1 MAAAP
6 QFISF
11 EGGEG
16 AGKSTQIALL
26 SAWLNERGIAHI
38 VTREPGGSDGAEMIR
53 DLLVKGAT
61 DRWEPMT
68 EALLMTAS
76 RTEHIHRKI
85 LPALANG
92 QWVICDRF
100 FDSTIAY
107 QGAARGLGMDKM
119 RALQT
124 LAFGDVAPDIT
135 FWLNI
140 PVIDGLM
147 RARGREDDKS
157 ASDAREDRFE
167 RMDTS
172 FHEALHTGFAK
183 LAEQEPERILEV
195 NAARSISDIQLD
207 IRACLSERIGT
218 IDD

>member
-1 MAAAP
+1 MTS

-26 SAWLNERGIAHI
+26 STWLEDKGVDHI
-38 VTREPGGSDGAEMIR
+38 ITREPGGSAGAELIR

-76 RTEHIHRKI
+76 RTEHIHRTI
-85 LPALANG
+85 LPALSEG
-92 QWVICDRF
+92 KWVLCDRF

-107 QGAARGLGMDKM
+107 QGAARGLGMDNM
-119 RALQT
+119 RQLQT

-135 FWLNI
+135 FFLNI
-140 PVIDGLM
+140 PVVEGLI
-147 RARGREDDKS
+147 RARGREGDKQLES
-157 ASDAREDRFE
+157 AREDRFE

-172 FHEALHTGFAK
+172 FHEALHDGFVR
-183 LAEQEPERILEV
+183 LAEQETDRIKV
-195 NAARSISDIQLD
+195 IDASNSISDIQLD
-207 IRACLSERIGT
+207 IREYLQQKMNETDG
-218 IDD
+218 

>member
-1 MAAAP
+1 MTP

-26 SAWLNERGIAHI
+26 SAWLEQQKVDHI
-38 VTREPGGSDGAEMIR
+38 ITREPGGSAGAELIR

-76 RTEHIHRKI
+76 RTEHIHRTI
-85 LPALANG
+85 LPALAAG
-92 QWVICDRF
+92 KWVLCDRF

-107 QGAARGLGMDKM
+107 QGAARGLGMDSM
-119 RALQT
+119 RQLQT
-124 LAFGDVAPDIT
+124 LAFGDVAPHIT
-135 FWLNI
+135 FFLNI
-140 PVIDGLM
+140 PVVEGLM
-147 RARGREDDKS
+147 RARGREGDKQLENT
-157 ASDAREDRFE
+157 REDRFE

-172 FHEALHTGFAK
+172 FHEALHDGFVR
-183 LAEQEPERILEV
+183 LTEQEPERIKMI
-195 NAARSISDIQLD
+195 NASKSISDIQAD
-207 IRACLSERIGT
+207 IRGYFHQILNNADG
-218 IDD
+218 

>member
-1 MAAAP
+1 MMP

-26 SAWLNERGIAHI
+26 SAWLDQQGIAHI
-38 VTREPGGSDGAEMIR
+38 VTREPGGSVGAELIR

-76 RTEHIHRKI
+76 RTEHIYRTI
-85 LPALANG
+85 LPALEAG
-92 QWVICDRF
+92 KWVLCDRF

-119 RALQT
+119 RQLQT
-124 LAFGDVAPDIT
+124 LAFGEIAPHIT
-135 FWLNI
+135 FFLDI
-140 PVIDGLM
+140 PVVEGLM
-147 RARGREDDKS
+147 RARGREGDKETEVS
-157 ASDAREDRFE
+157 REDRFE
-167 RMDTS
+167 RMDTT
-172 FHEALHTGFAK
+172 FHEALHEGFTR
-183 LAEQEPERILEV
+183 LAQQEPARIHLI
-195 NAARSISDIQLD
+195 NAAQSISDIQSD
-207 IRACLSERIGT
+207 IRTHLQQKMTSTDG
-218 IDD
+218 